1 MPFRRA
7 TSRVSTHTF
16 LDSNSARENMR
27 TLFVKSR
34 RRVFLFA
41 AGVVVITVIWLGSR
55 RLAFES
61 TFITDDPRRDMPARI
76 TSTRPNLQESSRSAT
91 TDWLAITSV
100 CVDEGENR
108 APDGQKNTARNYMH
122 ITMANHAAYAT
133 AHGYPYVPLTNAFPG
148 MRGKDVRFHKLGWVR
163 QLLDNY
169 TWVFYTDCDSL
180 FADFCVDVGQALKR
194 FERGSDGQ
202 KMADIILTGDKGW
215 AMNSGQ
221 FIIRNTDWSKELLHK
236 ASLEPRNTHGCVG
249 NDNAAFNWLLWRDCS
264 FAKGDFTTWWDDT
277 HRCRQAVQR
286 SLYADK
292 LACAP
297 LNTYSQHI
305 GEARRRGPV
314 FRLHFAGSQKKKMR
328 LIQRYVKSVNEN
340 TRSCD
345 TDSSLMNIQTTFD

>member
-1 MPFRRA
+1 
-7 TSRVSTHTF
+7 
-16 LDSNSARENMR
+16 MR
-27 TLFVKSR
+27 TVFVKSR

-41 AGVVVITVIWLGSR
+41 AAAAVVITVIWLGSR
-55 RLAFES
+55 RLVFDS
-61 TFITDDPRRDMPARI
+61 SVISDDSRRATPASVS
-76 TSTRPNLQESSRSAT
+76 STRPNLQESTT

-122 ITMANHAAYAT
+122 ITMANHAAYAN
-133 AHGYPYVPLTNAFPG
+133 AHGYTYIPLTNAFAG
-148 MRGKDVRFHKLGWVR
+148 LRGKDVRYHKLGWVR
-163 QLLDNY
+163 RLLDNY

-180 FADFCVDVGQALKR
+180 FVDFCVDVGQALRR

-202 KMADIILTGDKGW
+202 KHADIILTGDKGW

-221 FIIRNTDWSKELLHK
+221 FIVRNTDWSKELLRK

-249 NDNAAFNWLLWRDCS
+249 NDNAAFNWLLWGDCM

-286 SLYADK
+286 SNCADK

-297 LNTYSQHI
+297 LNTYSQHFV
-305 GEARRRGPV
+305 EARRRGPV
-314 FRLHFAGSQKKKMR
+314 FRLHFAGSQKKKTR
-328 LIQRYVKSVNEN
+328 LIHRCIASDQSSFNLGWE
-340 TRSCD
+340 RS
-345 TDSSLMNIQTTFD
+345 

>member
-1 MPFRRA
+1 MRSLFVRSCR
-7 TSRVSTHTF
+7 RVS
-16 LDSNSARENMR
+16 
-27 TLFVKSR
+27 
-34 RRVFLFA
+34 LFA
-41 AGVVVITVIWLGSR
+41 AAVVVVVITVVWLGTHRS
-55 RLAFES
+55 AFDS
-61 TFITDDPRRDMPARI
+61 TFISDDSRRDMPARI

-100 CVDEGENR
+100 CVDEGESR

-122 ITMANHAAYAT
+122 ITMANHAAYAN

-148 MRGKDVRFHKLGWVR
+148 MHEKDVRYHKLGWVR

-180 FADFCVDVGQALKR
+180 FIDLCVDVGQALRR
-194 FERGSDGQ
+194 FERGSYAQ
-202 KMADIILTGDKGW
+202 QNTDIILTGDKGW

-221 FIIRNTDWSKELLHK
+221 FIVRNSDWSKELLRK

-249 NDNAAFNWLLWRDCS
+249 NDNAAFNWLLWGDCS

-286 SLYADK
+286 SLHADK

-305 GEARRRGPV
+305 VEARRRGPV
-314 FRLHFAGSQKKKMR
+314 FRLHFAGSQKKKTR
-328 LIQRYVKSVNEN
+328 LVQRYIKSVNED
-340 TRSCD
+340 TRNCD
-345 TDSSLMNIQTTFD
+345 LESSLMNIQTAFDGRAF

>member
-1 MPFRRA
+1 
-7 TSRVSTHTF
+7 
-16 LDSNSARENMR
+16 MR

-41 AGVVVITVIWLGSR
+41 TVVTTVIWLGTHRSAFDSSVISDDSR
-55 RLAFES
+55 R
-61 TFITDDPRRDMPARI
+61 TMPARI
-76 TSTRPNLQESSRSAT
+76 SSTRPNLQESSGSTAT
-91 TDWLAITSV
+91 GWLAIASV

-122 ITMANHAAYAT
+122 ITMVNHAAYAN
-133 AHGYPYVPLTNAFPG
+133 AYGYQYVPLTNAFPG
-148 MRGKDVRFHKLGWVR
+148 LRKDVRYHKLGWVR

-180 FADFCVDVGQALKR
+180 FLDFCVDVGQALSR
-194 FERGSDGQ
+194 FEQGSDEQ

-221 FIIRNTDWSKELLHK
+221 FIVRNSDWSKELLHK

-249 NDNAAFNWLLWRDCS
+249 NDNAGFNWLLWRDCS

-297 LNTYSQHI
+297 LNTYSQHFAK
-305 GEARRRGPV
+305 ARRRGPV
-314 FRLHFAGSQKKKMR
+314 FRLHFAGSQKKKAR
-328 LIQRYVKSVNEN
+328 LIQRYVKSVNED
-340 TRSCD
+340 TRNCD
-345 TDSSLMNIQTTFD
+345 LNSSLMTIQTAFDG